1 MALCDEFCRCDVL
14 IGETCR
20 ELCMAE
26 SKIEKSV
33 CVVTNSVVKSST
45 EFSMSIESDLI
56 EPSIKATANIMAIR
70 YLIKPFTP
78 I

>member
-1 MALCDEFCRCDVL
+1 MP

-20 ELCMAE
+20 EQCRAE

-45 EFSMSIESDLI
+45 EFSVSIESDLI

-70 YLIKPFTP
+70 YLMNFFTP
-78 I
+78 IEESLFYILDSW

>member
-1 MALCDEFCRCDVL
+1 MP

-20 ELCMAE
+20 EQCRAE

-45 EFSMSIESDLI
+45 EFSVLIESDLI
-56 EPSIKATANIMAIR
+56 EPSISATANMMAIR
-70 YLIKPFTP
+70 YLMNFLTP
-78 I
+78 IVEPIFYALMSR

>member
-1 MALCDEFCRCDVL
+1 MP

-20 ELCMAE
+20 EQCRAE

-45 EFSMSIESDLI
+45 EFSVSIESDLI

-70 YLIKPFTP
+70 YLMNFFTP
-78 I
+78 IGESLFYILDSW

>member
-1 MALCDEFCRCDVL
+1 MP

-20 ELCMAE
+20 EQCRAE

-45 EFSMSIESDLI
+45 EFSVSIESDLI

-70 YLIKPFTP
+70 YLMSFFTP
-78 I
+78 IGESLFYILDSW